1 MNEQSGESEQEE
13 VMGEGISESEI
24 RGTGTRMRLMKSW
37 FVAKHVILKV
47 MYAAKYLISVLEQQ
61 ANAKYKSKH

>member
-24 RGTGTRMRLMKSW
+24 RGTGTRMRLMKS
-37 FVAKHVILKV
+37 
-47 MYAAKYLISVLEQQ
+47 
-61 ANAKYKSKH
+61 